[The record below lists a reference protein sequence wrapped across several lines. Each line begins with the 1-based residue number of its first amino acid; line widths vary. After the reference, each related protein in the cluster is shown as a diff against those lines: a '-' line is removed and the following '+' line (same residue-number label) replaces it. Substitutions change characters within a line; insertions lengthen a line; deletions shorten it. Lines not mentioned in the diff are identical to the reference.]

1 MTHRKNNHKKREFS
15 LFDRLG
21 GWSPDTQSDIRMV
34 TSRVRVHRDAANQAM
49 LADESLPEGS
59 EIRVTASGKER
70 NYIGY
75 ASKLIEERELDTVV
89 LTGMGSAITKTI
101 TVAEILKR
109 RIPDLHQWTEIESR
123 EAQVLLR
130 LLFN

>member
-1 MTHRKNNHKKREFS
+1 
-15 LFDRLG
+15 
-21 GWSPDTQSDIRMV
+21 
-34 TSRVRVHRDAANQAM
+34 M

-130 LLFN
+130 LLIT

>member
-1 MTHRKNNHKKREFS
+1 
-15 LFDRLG
+15 
-21 GWSPDTQSDIRMV
+21 
-34 TSRVRVHRDAANQAM
+34 M

-75 ASKLIEERELDTVV
+75 ASKLIEEKGLDTVV

-123 EAQVLLR
+123 EAQVLSEIIS
-130 LLFN
+130 